1 MTKHSLIDDL
11 KIIISQA
18 KLITAKRVNTLQV
31 ISNFVIGQR
40 IVQDDQSGRER
51 ANYGKNTVKKLSE
64 ALTAEFGRGY
74 SHRNLDLMKKFYLTY
89 AGKLSISQSASAKLE
104 LATVS
109 ALLSQDL
116 AVKLPLSWSH
126 YIFLMTIHEEEV
138 RNFYEIESSKENWS
152 LKEVKRQFDSA
163 LYERLVLSQ
172 DKEGIKALALEGQLV
187 NDVND
192 VIKDPYVL
200 EFLGLNEE
208 TKYSENEMETAI
220 INKIELFLLELGKGF
235 LFESRQKRFTFDEQH
250 FYVDLVFYNR
260 LLKCYVI
267 IDLKIGELK
276 HQDLGQ
282 MQMYVNY
289 FDRFVKLDDE
299 NKTIGILLCHS
310 KSDDL
315 VELTLPADSNIHASK
330 YQLYLPSK
338 VELQKE
344 LLKAEQDWENRCK

>member
-1 MTKHSLIDDL
+1 MMSKLSLIDDI
-11 KIIISQA
+11 KVIIAQA
-18 KLITAKRVNTLQV
+18 RALTAKRVNTLQV
-31 ISNFVIGQR
+31 ISNLVIGQR
-40 IVQDDQSGRER
+40 IVQEEQAGSER
-51 ANYGKNTVKKLSE
+51 AVYGKNTLKKLSQE
-64 ALTAEFGRGY
+64 LTAEFGRGY

-89 AGKLSISQSASAKLE
+89 AEKLLISQSDSAKFE
-104 LATVS
+104 LTPIS
-109 ALLSQDL
+109 TELSQEIII
-116 AVKLPLSWSH
+116 KLPLSWSH
-126 YIFLMTIHEEEV
+126 YIFLISIKNSEI
-138 RNFYEIESSKENWS
+138 RAFYEIEAAKENWS
-152 LKEVKRQFDSA
+152 LKEIKRQFDTA
-163 LYERLVLSQ
+163 LFERLSLSRNKEGVKALSQ
-172 DKEGIKALALEGQLV
+172 QGQV
-187 NDVND
+187 VGCADD

-208 TKYSENEMETAI
+208 TKYSESEMETAI

-250 FYVDLVFYNR
+250 FFVDLVFYNR

-289 FDRFVKLDDE
+289 FDRHVKLDDE

-315 VELTLPADSNIHASK
+315 VELTLPEDSNIKASE
-330 YQLYLPSK
+330 YQLVLPSK
-338 VELQKE
+338 EELQKQ
-344 LLKAEQDWENRCK
+344 LIAAEKMVQKG